1 MNAGSRH
8 KDGDYPI
15 VWFFHEDLRHLDE
28 NELRD
33 RKKLIP
39 HVQGL
44 FPSSVEMFNV
54 MFKQIKH

>member
-1 MNAGSRH
+1 MQEVDK

-15 VWFFHEDLRHLDE
+15 VWFYHQDLKHLDE
-28 NELRD
+28 DDLRI
-33 RKKLIP
+33 RENLIP

-54 MFKQIKH
+54 MFKQIRH